1 MRSSHNTNEISE
13 WVAFGSRRLTL
24 THYYMEAEE
33 MCRKM
38 ATNGSCR
45 HACWRMC
52 VYSLNAARTGTLL
65 AFGVG
70 YIRAYYSRQEQR
82 QPLARYCL
90 YLPASMDKHD
100 KKKWLLVIVSG
111 FSVNHQSTALASFG
125 WDSDHPFP
133 LVSMFPQE
141 NFTNDPLLLLIQ
153 THERLFLYRHL

>member
-1 MRSSHNTNEISE
+1 MS
-13 WVAFGSRRLTL
+13 
-24 THYYMEAEE
+24 
-33 MCRKM
+33 KM

-52 VYSLNAARTGTLL
+52 VYSLNAARIGTLL

-125 WDSDHPFP
+125 
-133 LVSMFPQE
+133 
-141 NFTNDPLLLLIQ
+141 
-153 THERLFLYRHL
+153 